1 MSDSTEAAN
10 DRIDLAG
17 VARANG
23 DRVGLE
29 RVTRPAIPTFD
40 WSDDPQAQHTSSLI
54 KLGALKQ
61 AKGYHAEAET
71 LFREALDIGE
81 RVLRA
86 DDPRL
91 LPALSSV
98 ACACI
103 SRDAAGEAEP
113 LVARLLTIS
122 ESNRGQ
128 DHPDLVIILNDLT
141 RVCLRHSAHGMA
153 ESVLLRLA
161 AIKRSKGEDHPE
173 VATVLASLAVVRQA
187 LGRHESAEQL
197 WRRVLAIR
205 ERTLAPNHFTLATTL
220 EHLAEACAARG
231 KTGESLQ
238 LFRRAQE
245 IRELTLGP
253 DHASVR
259 TSRERIADLQ
269 LQGSDDDSLDSQDA
283 GGDVRRG
290 VSPPKGFS
298 LPSALISEIA
308 PREKPAPESAAAK
321 RSRRGTGILE
331 RPRSEQPATESEAV
345 VRLAVPHPIREIA
358 HPIAFGVPYAD
369 ILDKSGPEPEYSEEM
384 DEDVGP
390 VNRFLARSIDLLWRR
405 RTAAV
410 AAIGAAAVFIGV
422 MANDSRAW
430 SETEE
435 LAAETIPGPQEP
447 ALVLTSPALLP
458 QVSAGP
464 TEEPK
469 PSPGVKALASASVAA
484 PRPRVVERR
493 SSVPSVSDRTTAPS
507 AISIPTMSSTVM
519 TGFDSALRA
528 RPDPLRG
535 IGTSDAVE
543 LPPVS
548 GDVFRVNP
556 VEREAPA
563 VAIQRPRLI
572 GAVPTPRYPNQLV
585 DVRGEV
591 RVRFDV
597 DTLGRPVM
605 STLSVVHSPH
615 MLLTAEVLKLISGL
629 RFEPAR
635 SGPEG
640 KPVRDAVQL
649 GFQFGPGK

>member
-1 MSDSTEAAN
+1 MSDSTEASYG
-10 DRIDLAG
+10 RIDLTR
-17 VARANG
+17 VAPANG
-23 DRVGLE
+23 DLVGLE
-29 RVTRPAIPTFD
+29 RVTRPEIPTFD

-61 AKGYHAEAET
+61 AKGYHTEAET

-81 RVLRA
+81 RVLRP

-98 ACACI
+98 ACAWI
-103 SRDAAGEAEP
+103 SRGATGEAEP

-141 RVCLRHSAHGMA
+141 RACLRHSAYGMA

-173 VATVLASLAVVRQA
+173 VATVLASLAVVRRA

-205 ERTLAPNHFTLATTL
+205 ERTLAPNHFALATTL

-253 DHASVR
+253 DHVSVR

-269 LQGSDDDSLDSQDA
+269 LQGSDDSLDSQDA
-283 GGDVRRG
+283 SADVRRG
-290 VSPPKGFS
+290 VSPPEGFS
-298 LPSALISEIA
+298 LPSAVIPDITPGERPS
-308 PREKPAPESAAAK
+308 PDPAPAK
-321 RSRRGTGILE
+321 RSRRGTRILE
-331 RPRSEQPATESEAV
+331 RPRSVEPARESEAIV
-345 VRLAVPHPIREIA
+345 GLAFPAPASEVA
-358 HPIAFGVPYAD
+358 HPIAFGIPYAD
-369 ILDKSGPEPEYSEEM
+369 LLDRPGLKPEYSDEM
-384 DEDVGP
+384 DEDVSAL
-390 VNRFLARSIDLLWRR
+390 NRFLARSIDLVWSR
-405 RTAAV
+405 RTAVV
-410 AAIGAAAVFIGV
+410 AAIGVAAVFIGV

-435 LAAETIPGPQEP
+435 PVPETIPGRQEP
-447 ALVLTSPALLP
+447 ALALTSPAPLP
-458 QVSAGP
+458 QVLAGP
-464 TEEPK
+464 TEEPG
-469 PSPGVKALASASVAA
+469 PSAVAQALASASVAA
-484 PRPRVVERR
+484 PRPRVVEQR
-493 SSVPSVSDRTTAPS
+493 SPVRSVSDRTTAPP
-507 AISIPTMSSTVM
+507 AISIPSMSSTLM

-535 IGTSDAVE
+535 IGTSVAVE
-543 LPPVS
+543 LPPVN
-548 GDVFRVNP
+548 GEVFRVNP
-556 VEREAPA
+556 VEPESPA
-563 VAIQRPRLI
+563 VALQRARLI

-591 RVRFDV
+591 RVHFDV

-605 STLSVVHSPH
+605 STLTVVHSPNT
-615 MLLTAEVLKLISGL
+615 LLTAEVLKVISRL

-635 SGPEG
+635 SGPDG
-640 KPVRDAVQL
+640 KLIKDAVQL